1 MESLEKRVN
10 SILHSETI
18 SNLEV
23 FDATHLINL
32 HCGTAKDGKIEFF
45 LPEGEREEYGVNE
58 CKKVMKVASKLSHIQ
73 ASVLNFDA
81 RMAHAYMGLLKKAV
95 LEGVWNG
102 ICTDWFDV
110 IDDIEG
116 SLFIAG
122 ASLQEIR
129 AEKSTNLES
138 TFVMHFSNGTVRKVN
153 SLKSVFISHFT
164 QIKSS
169 MKLHNPRTCALLDI
183 VLAKGGPKAI
193 AESFYNAMHNQ
204 QQSGDQSND
213 TLVRRTKVNWC
224 LPSLKHCGKNS
235 RRRTFISRRG

>member
-1 MESLEKRVN
+1 MVGKIQKKAGFRWTMREQHEIKEHHRRFAKDLMELLEKRVN

-32 HCGTAKDGKIEFF
+32 PCGTAKDGKIEFF
-45 LPEGEREEYGVNE
+45 LPEGEREEYGVKE
-58 CKKVMKVASKLSHIQ
+58 CKKVMKVASKLSPIQ

-102 ICTDWFDV
+102 ICMDWFDV

-116 SLFIAG
+116 NLFITG

-138 TFVMHFSNGTVRKVN
+138 TFVMHFSNGTVRKV
-153 SLKSVFISHFT
+153 
-164 QIKSS
+164 
-169 MKLHNPRTCALLDI
+169 KLSEKC
-183 VLAKGGPKAI
+183 VYK
-193 AESFYNAMHNQ
+193 SFYSNKVLYEIAQPLNMCPFGHCL
-204 QQSGDQSND
+204 GKRWPQSNSRKLLQCHAQP
-213 TLVRRTKVNWC
+213 TTVR
-224 LPSLKHCGKNS
+224 
-235 RRRTFISRRG
+235 